1 MRDYEAMIVI
11 QPGLDDAGVT
21 AVVTL
26 VGDVVR
32 RNGGEV
38 AIVGQL
44 ADKKGH
50 VVEVTESWNKRRLA
64 YRIRGHLDAYYAVLR
79 LNMPPEAVATVE
91 SAMTLNED
99 ILRYLVTRI
108 EDPPKVKA

>member
-1 MRDYEAMIVI
+1 MRDYEAMIVV

-21 AVVTL
+21 ALVTQL
-26 VGDVVR
+26 GDVVR

-38 AIVGQL
+38 AAIGQL
-44 ADKKGH
+44 SDKKGH

-79 LNMPPEAVATVE
+79 LNMPPDAVAPLE

-99 ILRYLVTRI
+99 VLRYLVVRT
-108 EDPPKVKA
+108 EDAPKTGA